1 MSCKKNRFAVLSQT
15 LTLVNV
21 NIGTS
26 NHTGRSIGDRVDDI
40 LLKRCKMKD
49 IPNINVVKRKINVT
63 VHPKQ
68 KDRGY

>member
-1 MSCKKNRFAVLSQT
+1 MLSQT
-15 LTLVNV
+15 NLKTLGNV

-26 NHTGRSIGDRVDDI
+26 NHTVRSIGDTVDDI

-63 VHPKQ
+63 DIYMH
-68 KDRGY
+68 